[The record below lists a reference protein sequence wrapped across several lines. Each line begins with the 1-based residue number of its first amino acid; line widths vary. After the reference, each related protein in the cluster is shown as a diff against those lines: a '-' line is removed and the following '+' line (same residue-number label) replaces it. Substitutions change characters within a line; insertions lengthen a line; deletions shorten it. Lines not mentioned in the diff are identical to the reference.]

1 MIDRLAFQNLL
12 VALAGVAVVLCLF
25 LPLVPAILVILTVA
39 MVDLNVVGLM
49 YWWNVPINVLSLINL
64 VMVVGFAVDYSAHV
78 TEAYCKEE
86 GTEAERVQQAM
97 EKVGM
102 SVFHGGI
109 STFLAVSI
117 LAFTTARAF
126 QILFKMFWGLVATPS
141 EKLEV

>member
-1 MIDRLAFQNLL
+1 
-12 VALAGVAVVLCLF
+12 
-25 LPLVPAILVILTVA
+25 
-39 MVDLNVVGLM
+39 M

-126 QILFKMFWGLVATPS
+126 QILFKMFWGLVVFGLLHGLLFLPVALSLIPPG
-141 EKLEV
+141 LGVL